1 MADELDID
9 KLARQLG
16 VTWPHLAE
24 ARARSDQLKAE
35 LRRQLE
41 ELDSADLSIVALGSV
56 GRGEVTE
63 SSDLDWTLLVDG
75 SADPEHFETARQ
87 VGKLIKEVVPKV
99 PGREGT
105 FGNLVFS
112 HDLVHHIGGE
122 DDTNKN
128 TTRRSLMLLEGV
140 PLGRDEAFERTVR
153 AILSRYLHEDQIF
166 LERKTRYHVPRF
178 MLNDFARYWR
188 TMAVDFAYKRRD
200 RHGEGA
206 AIRNLKLRFS
216 RKLLYASALLTCF
229 SCELRFGGMADG
241 EKCPLTQAE
250 CVDCLRQWF
259 RKTPL
264 DVLSAMLLLLLEH
277 DEQPET
283 CAAAAKAVLSSYDDF
298 VGMLADGDTRKH
310 LEELTP
316 DAVDGDKIFQ
326 RARKLSQ
333 DYRDG
338 LLYIFFETKLANLTR
353 FYGVF

>member
-1 MADELDID
+1 MADELEID
-9 KLARQLG
+9 KLASQLG

-24 ARARSDQLKAE
+24 ARAQSEQVKAQLRE
-35 LRRQLE
+35 RLE
-41 ELDSADLSIVALGSV
+41 GLDSADLSIVAFGSV
-56 GRGEVTE
+56 GRGEVTK

-75 SADPEHFETARQ
+75 SADPKHFETARYI
-87 VGKLIKEVVPKV
+87 GSLIEGVLKD

-105 FGNLVFS
+105 FASLVFS

-128 TTRRSLMLLEGV
+128 TTRRSLMLLEAV

-153 AILSRYLHEDQIF
+153 AILSRYLLEDQTF

-200 RHGEGA
+200 RQGKGA

-216 RKLLYASALLTCF
+216 RKMLYVSALLTCF

-241 EKCPLTQAE
+241 EKCPSTQAE
-250 CVDCLRQWF
+250 CVDCLRTWF

-264 DVLSAMLLLLLEH
+264 EVLSAMLLHLLEH
-277 DEQPET
+277 DDKADE
-283 CAAAAKAVLSSYDDF
+283 CAAAAKAVLASYDEF
-298 VGMLADGDTRKH
+298 IGMLADGVTRKH
-310 LEELTP
+310 LEELAP
-316 DAVDGDKIFQ
+316 DAVDGDEIFQ

-333 DYRDG
+333 SYRDG
-338 LLYIFFETKLANLTR
+338 LLYIFFETKLAVLTR